1 MIALLIELAERG
13 WLPDAAIRAG
23 IRQLLRTRLKELARV
38 GDPEPAEARLA
49 EQLRTAPLTVHATE
63 ANDQHYEVPAPF
75 FQLSLGPHLKYS
87 CGLWPDERTTLE
99 QSEQAMLQ
107 ATVERAG
114 LRDGQSILELG
125 CGWGSLSL
133 FMARQFPGSQVTA
146 VSNSHSQREFIEAR
160 ARERGITNLRI
171 ITADIANFDTPDRFD
186 RVVSVEMFEHV
197 RNHRELF
204 HRIARW
210 LRPGGQLFVHIFC
223 HRSTTYLFE
232 TQGAA
237 NWMGRHFF
245 TGGMMPSA
253 QWLARFQQ
261 ELRLVESWE
270 VNGRHYQK
278 TCEAWLVELDK
289 HRPAVDR
296 LFAAQF
302 PPAEARRQAQRWR
315 MFYLSCAEL
324 FGFRDGKEWFVIHLR
339 FEKTA

>member
-13 WLPDAAIRAG
+13 WLPDAAIRGG
-23 IRQLLRTRLKELARV
+23 IRRLLRTRLRELAAA
-38 GDPEPAEARLA
+38 GDPEPTEARLA
-49 EQLRTAPLTVHATE
+49 EKLRDAPLTVHATE
-63 ANDQHYEVPAPF
+63 ANEQHYEVPAQF

-87 CGLWPDERTTLE
+87 CGLWPAAGTTLE
-99 QSEQAMLQ
+99 DSERAMLQ
-107 ATVERAG
+107 QTVERAQ
-114 LRDGQSILELG
+114 LQDGHTVLELG

-133 FMARQFPGSQVTA
+133 YMARQFPNSRITA

-171 ITADIANFDTPDRFD
+171 ITSDIANFDTPERFD

-204 HRIARW
+204 HRIAGW
-210 LRPGGQLFVHIFC
+210 LHDGGQLFAHIFC

-232 TQGAA
+232 TEGAT

-253 QWLARFQQ
+253 QWLARFQE
-261 ELRLVESWE
+261 ELKLVESRE

-278 TCEAWLVELDK
+278 TCEAWLVQLDK
-289 HRPAVDR
+289 HRAAIDR

-302 PPAEARRQAQRWR
+302 PPAEARRQVQRWR

-324 FGFRDGKEWFVIHLR
+324 FGFRDGNEWFVIHQR
-339 FEKTA
+339 FEKR